1 MCLVSP
7 HKEFL
12 KKKFKQERDA
22 MEKKYVNVK
31 NDITVGSYVYVVKPK
46 KVFSRG
52 FRPTWY
58 EKPRKV
64 LACLNTAPKC
74 YKLANFP
81 RSVYRSEIAPT
92 SEPGIEREKFF
103 YIAKERKIG
112 GKQLRSQAKVGQEIQ
127 YLIKSYSD
135 KSFEEWVSKLELNR
149 LKNEGFLCNFD
160 EWFESGKISK

>member
-52 FRPTWY
+52 F
-58 EKPRKV
+58 
-64 LACLNTAPKC
+64 
-74 YKLANFP
+74 
-81 RSVYRSEIAPT
+81 
-92 SEPGIEREKFF
+92 
-103 YIAKERKIG
+103 
-112 GKQLRSQAKVGQEIQ
+112 
-127 YLIKSYSD
+127 
-135 KSFEEWVSKLELNR
+135 
-149 LKNEGFLCNFD
+149 
-160 EWFESGKISK
+160 